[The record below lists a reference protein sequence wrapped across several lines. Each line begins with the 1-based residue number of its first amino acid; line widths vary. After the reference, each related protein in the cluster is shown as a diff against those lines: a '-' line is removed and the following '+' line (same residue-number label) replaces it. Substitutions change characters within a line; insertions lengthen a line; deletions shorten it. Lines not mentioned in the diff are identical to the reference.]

1 MIKNLSQ
8 FVKDF
13 RAASVD
19 DHNPHPHLN
28 NKSYFTTM
36 FAQTNILLVSFYFDI
51 LTSNFIRRQHPPMLY
66 LCSAILLVYSSFFV
80 YLCTGIHKNSHKV
93 KTQSGRPETSVS
105 IVLAV
110 KDEDQAIARCIR
122 CLLDQNYPQEL
133 LEIIVV
139 DDGSKD
145 ATFSIIKK
153 IAEQTDILFPLKN
166 DSQSFSST
174 KKSALDRGIRQA
186 KGTLVL
192 LTDGDCF
199 PPPTWVA
206 SIVSIYQKQ
215 TALVAGFSPQG
226 SQRSKLWDRFLFID
240 SLAAAFV
247 AAGTIG
253 HHHGVTC
260 TGRNL
265 SYNKTIFAS
274 TGGFDA
280 LPDSLSGD
288 DDFVLQHIA
297 RQKRWQ
303 IVYAFSRQS
312 HVPANGPENFS
323 QFIKQKQ
330 RHLSAGRYFTT
341 RQQTAFGGYHLS
353 NYVLWISALCGFFFN
368 ARLLFL
374 LPAKLALDWFSLR
387 YFAASLERR
396 IRFFPFLLWQ
406 ALFPI
411 YNIISAP
418 VAFWGKIRWKAQ
430 NKAAV
435 VDGVTGRP

>member
-1 MIKNLSQ
+1 
-8 FVKDF
+8 
-13 RAASVD
+13 
-19 DHNPHPHLN
+19 
-28 NKSYFTTM
+28 M
-36 FAQTNILLVSFYFDI
+36 F
-51 LTSNFIRRQHPPMLY
+51 Y
-66 LCSAILLVYSSFFV
+66 LCSVIFVIYSCFFV

-93 KTQSGRPETSVS
+93 KTQSRQPETSVS

-110 KDEDQAIARCIR
+110 KDEEQAIVRCLR
-122 CLLDQNYPQEL
+122 CLLDQNYPKEL

-139 DDGSKD
+139 DDGSRD

-166 DSQSFSST
+166 DSHPFSST
-174 KKSALDRGIRQA
+174 KKSALASGIRQA
-186 KGTLVL
+186 KGTLIL

-199 PPPTWVA
+199 PPTTWVR
-206 SIVSIYQKQ
+206 SIVSLYQEQ

-226 SQRSKLWDRFLFID
+226 AQTSKLWDRFLFID

-274 TGGFDA
+274 TGGFGA

-288 DDFVLQHIA
+288 DDFVLQHIS

-303 IVYAFSRQS
+303 TVYAFSPES
-312 HVPANGPENFS
+312 CTPAKGPENFPR
-323 QFIKQKQ
+323 FIKQKQ
-330 RHLSAGRYFTT
+330 RHLSAGRHFTP
-341 RQQTAFGGYHLS
+341 RQQLAFGGYHLF
-353 NYVLWISALCGFFFN
+353 NYFLWIVGLGGIAFDV
-368 ARLLFL
+368 RYLFL
-374 LPAKLALDWFSLR
+374 LPAKLAIDWFSLY
-387 YFAASLERR
+387 YFATRLGTQ
-396 IRFFPFLLWQ
+396 IRFFPFLFWQ
-406 ALFPI
+406 VLFPV

-418 VAFWGKIRWKAQ
+418 VAFFGQIRWRTPR
-430 NKAAV
+430 
-435 VDGVTGRP
+435 DETLHDRVTGRL